1 MPDKQQVPWQKKIV
15 QPSKVM
21 EKIEPG
27 MSIFIGTGLA
37 EPRTLV
43 KVLMN
48 SEATNLVD
56 LELIQLISLGD
67 AISLEARYPKKYR
80 LKTFFSG
87 WIANEAVTAGR
98 IDLIPCRFSRVPRL
112 IESGAINIDVAF
124 VQITTPDENG
134 YSSLG
139 LAIDVARQ
147 AMEKASLVVGEIS
160 HDIPRTLG
168 DTFVHVSEFDYLIE
182 GTEPVYRF
190 NRWQVDD
197 VFDKIGR
204 NVASLVE
211 DGNCLLFGIGPL
223 FESLSQHLTSKKD
236 LGIHSPF
243 ITDALMELI
252 KSGAVTNRYKNT
264 YRGKCLVSYALGTK
278 DLMYWLDQ
286 NPLIEFQGV
295 DIVGDQKNIGL
306 NDRFTAIIPVRKAD
320 LTGEVAMHI
329 GRGNVTY
336 GPGETQEFFSG
347 ALLSRGGRTICALPS
362 RNLANEANI
371 RLSIADIPNQ
381 LSARESLDIIVTE
394 YGVASLK
401 GRTVRERA
409 LAIIDVAHPDDR
421 AELVRQAKE
430 AHILYADQI
439 YLSEAGHLYPSEIT
453 HSHTFKDGLTLR
465 FRAIRPSDEEQMR
478 RLFYRFSDE
487 AVYYRYFSPV
497 KTMPHARMQEYVNVD
512 YRDTISV
519 IGLVGPEG
527 EGKIVAEA
535 RYVRAQDRPYADV
548 AFIVDEE
555 YGGKGIATYMYELL
569 IEIAKQ
575 RGIKG
580 FTADVLGSNKAMLR
594 VFWKAPYPIKS
605 VLVEGAHQ
613 LTIPFTDNEKMPD
626 HE

>member
-1 MPDKQQVPWQKKIV
+1 MPENTLMPWRKKIV
-15 QPSKVM
+15 KPEKVLD
-21 EKIEPG
+21 KIEPG

-43 KVLMN
+43 RHLLT
-48 SEATNLVD
+48 SHSTNLVD

-67 AISLEARYPKKYR
+67 AISLEDRYPKKYR

-87 WIANEAVTAGR
+87 WVANEAVTTGR
-98 IDLIPCRFSRVPRL
+98 IDLIPCRFPRVPRL
-112 IESGAINIDVAF
+112 IESGAITLDVAF
-124 VQITTPDENG
+124 VQITLPDENG

-139 LAIDVARQ
+139 LAVDAARQ
-147 AMEKASLVVGEIS
+147 AMEKASLVVGEINKE
-160 HDIPRTLG
+160 IPRTLG
-168 DTFVHVSEFDYLIE
+168 DTFVNVNDFDYLIE
-182 GTEPVYRF
+182 STDPMYVFDRWPV
-190 NRWQVDD
+190 DK
-197 VFDKIGR
+197 VFDKIGI

-211 DGNCLLFGIGPL
+211 DGNCILFGIGPL
-223 FESLSQHLTSKKD
+223 FDSLSRHLRTKKD

-243 ITDALMELI
+243 ITDALMDLI
-252 KSGAVTNRYKNT
+252 KSGAVTNRYKST

-278 DLMYWLDQ
+278 DLMHWLDQ
-286 NPLIEFQGV
+286 NPLVEFQGV
-295 DIVGDQKNIGL
+295 DIVGDQRNIGM
-306 NDRFTAIIPVRKAD
+306 NDRFTAIIPVRKVD

-347 ALLSRGGRTICALPS
+347 ALLSRGGKTICALPS
-362 RNLANEANI
+362 RNLKGEANI
-371 RLSIADIPNQ
+371 RLSVADFPNQ
-381 LSARESLDIIVTE
+381 LSARESLDMVVTE
-394 YGVASLK
+394 YGVAALR

-409 LAIIDVAHPDDR
+409 LALIDIAHPDDR
-421 AELVRQAKE
+421 ADLVKQAKE
-430 AHILYADQI
+430 AYILYPDQI
-439 YLSEAGHLYPSEIT
+439 YLSEAGHLYPEEIT
-453 HSHTFKDGLTLR
+453 RIHTFKDNLTVR

-512 YRDTISV
+512 YKNTMSFV
-519 IGLVGPEG
+519 GLIGPEG

-555 YGGKGIATYMYELL
+555 CGGKGIATYMYEML

-605 VLVEGAHQ
+605 VLVEGVHQ
-613 LTIPFTDNEKMPD
+613 LTIPITDND
-626 HE
+626 QVDISV